1 LLDFKSLKI
10 NPMAKKTTLILM
22 ALAVFIFTNC
32 TNSVKTEKSTDTK
45 NITEEMVTKT
55 QNVLLEKYGKDNE
68 ELINR
73 GVAHA
78 ASLWRTIDGTPEEF
92 EAFCVENY
100 ISEAKEKE
108 TVFLKISKNFES
120 LWGHNNKILLD
131 LNENMHLDNGPYHKI
146 DAMFAGYSP
155 DAHFADDFYANKIAF
170 VIALNYPAYSLDE
183 KNEMGKNWD
192 SLQWAYARLGDVF
205 TARVPAEL
213 SQVSSLAETNADIY
227 IAEYNIYMGHLIN
240 DNGDKMFP
248 EDMVLLSHWNLRD
261 EIKSNYANKDNGYD
275 KQEMIYEVM
284 KRIVDQSI
292 PEKVINS
299 GDYDWNPYQNKVFQG
314 GNEIQLTA
322 EPCTR
327 YQQILNNYKAKK
339 AIDPYYTDYNTFIKR
354 AFSGAK
360 EIPQEEVEKLFDEY
374 LSSPVAKEVGKLIS
388 QRLGRDLRPYDIWY
402 DGFKARS
409 SISEETLNDITRKKY
424 PNPKALEN
432 DLGNILQKLG
442 WEKERAAFIASKVSV
457 DPARGSGHAWGAQM
471 KAENAHLRTRISE
484 KGMDYKGYNIA
495 IHEFGHNVEQ
505 TISLHDVDYYMLEGV
520 PNTAFTEALA
530 FIFQKRDL
538 QLLGFTNDNP
548 NKEHLQNLDLYWQ
561 VFEIMGV
568 SMVDMKV
575 WKWIY
580 DNPNATPEQ
589 LRDATVE
596 IAKDVW
602 NKYYAD
608 VYGIKDEPILAIY
621 SHMINAP
628 LYLANY
634 SFGHLID
641 FQIEQ
646 YLQGK
651 DFSDEV
657 DRIWSIGKVTPQIWM
672 QKAVGE
678 NISIQPMIEA
688 TEEAL
693 KHIK

>member
-1 LLDFKSLKI
+1 
-10 NPMAKKTTLILM
+10 MAKKTYLIIFVM
-22 ALAVFIFTNC
+22 AVFIFTNC
-32 TNSVKTEKSTDTK
+32 TKTIKNENQTEQK
-45 NITEEMVTKT
+45 NISDEMVSKT
-55 QNVLLEKYGKDNE
+55 QNTLIEKFGNANE
-68 ELINR
+68 ELIKR

-78 ASLWRTIDGTPEEF
+78 ASLWRSTDGTPEEF

-108 TVFLKISKNFES
+108 TVLLKISKNFES

-155 DAHFADDFYANKIAF
+155 DAHFADDFYNNKIAF

-183 KNEMGKNWD
+183 KNEMGKDWD